1 MPYLCFEY
9 TVCHI
14 YFYGISRLYLLYRI
28 NSSSLLISYKRISL
42 IQLFQRRQSPVP
54 FQIDTKL
61 MSISEYLSLQ
71 CLTYPVFGINQ
82 ALPAVTELTFRV

>member
-61 MSISEYLSLQ
+61 MSISEYLILH
-71 CLTYPVFGINQ
+71 CLTYPVFVINKT
-82 ALPAVTELTFRV
+82 LPAVT